1 MRTGVKNMNSL
12 LANLY
17 AKNIQQ
23 SFIRSFLDATSKGK
37 NLSPLDS
44 ILKSLVGEL
53 VTPATVKKYLP
64 SILMNVP
71 KDVKP
76 WDGICVQLSQA
87 TVGHPVLGA
96 LWRLWLSDVGV
107 IYKQLF
113 YNRQGAGTVDLDRLL
128 YRTLYELYYFNTF
141 DKNFFEIKNSVLFNM
156 YEELP

>member
-1 MRTGVKNMNSL
+1 MNSL
-12 LANLY
+12 IANLY
-17 AKNIQQ
+17 AKSIHQ
-23 SFIRSFLDATSKGK
+23 SFIESFLDATSKGK

-53 VTPATVKKYLP
+53 VTPATVMKYLP

-76 WDGICVQLSQA
+76 WDGICVQLAQA
-87 TVGHPVLGA
+87 TVGHPTLGA
-96 LWRLWLSDVGV
+96 QWRLWLSDVNV
-107 IYKQLF
+107 VYKKLF

-128 YRTLYELYYFNTF
+128 YRTLYEIYYFNSF
-141 DKNFFEIKNSVLFNM
+141 DKNFFEIKNSVLFNI